1 MADQL
6 IKGLEGVIVAQTSSS
21 KIDGQNGRLFYRGV
35 PIEEFVENNAL
46 YEEVVYLLWHGR
58 LPTRSELDQFMAQLA
73 EERPLPEG
81 IAEAIRE
88 YPRSADPMV
97 VLRTTVSLMAMYD
110 ENPDDLSPD
119 NLRRIAARLLARFP
133 TILAAFHRLRQGLE
147 PVAPRKDLTHAAN
160 YLYMLNGEEPGPR
173 SVEGVNAYLVL
184 LADHGMNASTFTARV
199 VAGTQADMYGAIT
212 AAIASLKGPLH
223 GGAPPRVMATLEKI
237 GSPENAERFV
247 EEALERHERIMGIG
261 HRVYKTWDPRAK
273 ILREMARNIAEE
285 TGNRKWFEIAHA
297 LEQAAVSRLASK
309 GLYTNVDFYTAPLLY
324 SVGVPVDLMTPTF
337 AVSRIAGWTTHLME
351 QYADNRLIRPRAE
364 YVGPVDEH
372 YIPVEQRG

>member
-6 IKGLEGVIVAQTSSS
+6 IKGLEGVIVAQSQSS
-21 KIDGQNGRLFYRGV
+21 KVDGQNGRLFYRGIA
-35 PIEEFVENNAL
+35 IEEFVEHQAP
-46 YEEVVYLLWHGR
+46 YEEVAYLLWHGR
-58 LPTRSELDQFMAQLA
+58 LPTRAELDRFSAQLA
-73 EERPLPEG
+73 DERALPEKVM
-81 IAEAIRE
+81 EAIRE
-88 YPRSADPMV
+88 FPRSADPMV

-110 ENPDDLSPD
+110 ENPDDLSAE
-119 NLRRIAARLLARFP
+119 NLRRIATRLLARFP

-147 PVAPRKDLTHAAN
+147 PVEPRQDLGHAAN
-160 YLYMLNGEEPGPR
+160 YLYMLHGEEPGPR

-199 VAGTQADMYGAIT
+199 VAGTQADMYGAIS

-237 GSPENAERFV
+237 GAPERAEAFV
-247 EEALERHERIMGIG
+247 EEALARKERIMGIG

-273 ILREMARNIAEE
+273 ILREMAHNIAEE
-285 TGNRKWFEIAHA
+285 TGNRKWYEIAYA
-297 LEQAAVSRLASK
+297 LEQAAVSRLAAK

-324 SVGVPVDLMTPTF
+324 SVGIPVDLMTPTF
-337 AVSRIAGWTTHLME
+337 AVSRVVGWCTHLME

-364 YVGPVDEH
+364 YVGPVDQH
-372 YIPVEQRG
+372 YVPIDRRG

>member
-6 IKGLEGVIVAQTSSS
+6 IKGLEGVIVAQTYSS
-21 KIDGQNGRLFYRGV
+21 KIDGQNGRLFYRGI
-35 PIEEFVENNAL
+35 PIEEFVENKAL
-46 YEEVVYLLWHGR
+46 YEEVVYLLWYGR
-58 LPTRSELDQFMAQLA
+58 LPTWEELDQFREQLA
-73 EERPLPEG
+73 EERPLPDQ
-81 IAEAIRE
+81 IMDAIRE

-147 PVAPRKDLTHAAN
+147 PVAPRKDLSHAAN

-199 VAGTQADMYGAIT
+199 VAGTQADMYGAVT

-247 EEALERHERIMGIG
+247 EEALERKERIMGIG

-273 ILREMARNIAEE
+273 ILREMAKNIAEE
-285 TGNRKWFEIAHA
+285 TGNKKWFEIAYA

-324 SVGVPVDLMTPTF
+324 SLGVPVDLMTPTF
-337 AVSRIAGWTTHLME
+337 AVSRIAGWCTHLME

-364 YVGPVDEH
+364 YVGPVDQH
-372 YIPVEQRG
+372 YVPIDRRG

>member
-6 IKGLEGVIVAQTSSS
+6 IKGLEGVIVAQTYSS
-21 KIDGQNGRLFYRGV
+21 KVDGQNGRLYYRGI
-35 PIEEFVENNAL
+35 PIEEFIENKAL

-58 LPTRSELDQFMAQLA
+58 LPTRSELSQFTAQLA
-73 EERPLPEG
+73 EERPLPEA
-81 IAEAIRE
+81 IMNAIRE

-110 ENPDDLSPD
+110 DNPDDLSPE

-147 PVAPRKDLTHAAN
+147 PVTPRKDLTHAAN

-223 GGAPPRVMATLEKI
+223 GGAPPRVMATLERV
-237 GSPENAERFV
+237 GSPENAEAFV
-247 EEALERHERIMGIG
+247 EEALARKERIMGIG

-285 TGNRKWFEIAHA
+285 TGNKKWFEIASA

-372 YIPVEQRG
+372 YIPLDERD